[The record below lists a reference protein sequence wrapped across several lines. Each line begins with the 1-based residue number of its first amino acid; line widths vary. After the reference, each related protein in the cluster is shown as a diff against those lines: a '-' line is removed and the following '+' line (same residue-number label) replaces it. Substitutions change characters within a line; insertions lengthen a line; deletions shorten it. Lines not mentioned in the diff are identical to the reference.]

1 VLSIPGKWAE
11 IVAEITEIG
20 AEERF
25 RILADGTWVHEGRPI
40 TRPAL
45 VRLFGSVL
53 RRMPDGRHWL
63 VTPTERI
70 PVAVDD
76 APFVAVAMAV
86 EGAGRDA
93 EIRFRT
99 NIDSWVRLDAGHPL
113 RIAAGSRG
121 PRPYVGLDGGL
132 EALIGRSVY
141 YDLAARAVTGPD
153 GRAGVWSAGGF
164 FPLAPDAES

>member
-1 VLSIPGKWAE
+1 MLSIPGKWAE

-20 AEERF
+20 AGERF
-25 RILADGTWVHEGRPI
+25 RILADGTWLHEGRPI

-45 VRLFGSVL
+45 MRLFGSAL
-53 RRMPDGRHWL
+53 RRMPDGGHWL

-76 APFVAVAMAV
+76 APFVAVAMAA
-86 EGAGRDA
+86 EGVGRDA

-99 NIDSWVRLDAGHPL
+99 NIDSWVRLDANHPL
-113 RIAAGSRG
+113 RIAGGAKG

-132 EALIGRSVY
+132 EALIARSVY
-141 YDLAARAVTGPD
+141 YDLAAHAVTGPD
-153 GRAGVWSAGGF
+153 GRAGVWSAGRF
-164 FPLAPDAES
+164 FPLVPEAAS